1 MESLVVDDNLI
12 DKAISMEIRP
22 ETPEEELARLLR
34 MGKENATSATKIRIP
49 DFDYDAR
56 VRELKATLHGGWVY
70 IARNE
75 SHPDY
80 YKIGMSKHHP
90 DKRMKSLSN
99 STSVPTPYELIYAY
113 KDLDYLEIE
122 KELKAKHF
130 FERKKEHYPKET
142 ITFDY
147 AFLFINEFTLM
158 EDPVEEIIHEEFR
171 EKVKN
176 LKDQIN
182 LKRLGKDRQQFIRE
196 KEHIQRCLSFI
207 REEINE
213 LFESFE
219 KMERLS
225 KKLLT

>member
-1 MESLVVDDNLI
+1 MESLVVDDNLL
-12 DKAISMEIRP
+12 DEAISMEIRP
-22 ETPEEELARLLR
+22 ETHEEELARLLR

-56 VRELKATLHGGWVY
+56 VRELNAILHGGWVY
-70 IARNE
+70 IAQNE

-80 YKIGMSKHHP
+80 YKIGISNDPH
-90 DKRMKSLSN
+90 KRMKSLSN
-99 STSVPTPYELIYAY
+99 STSVPTPYELLYACKY
-113 KDLDYLEIE
+113 IDYREIE

-142 ITFDY
+142 VTFDY

-158 EDPVEEIIHEEFR
+158 EDPVEEVVHEELKER
-171 EKVKN
+171 VKN

-182 LKRLGKDRQQFIRE
+182 LKRLDQDKKQFIRE
-196 KEHIQRCLSFI
+196 KEHIQRCISYI
-207 REEINE
+207 KEDINE

-219 KMERLS
+219 RMEFLA
-225 KKLLT
+225 KKILT